1 MCSILAKKYNIA
13 GPSVPV
19 AVVGVNAS
27 MGPLLSSAVILW
39 TVPSLAYTPEHYTV
53 LYGKNPVSLDER
65 SQRISGG
72 YNLNLANEDF
82 NVSVS
87 NLEVGSRYYYEIMSS
102 NSEGTISSGQYSFTA
117 GNICK

>member
-1 MCSILAKKYNIA
+1 M
-13 GPSVPV
+13 G
-19 AVVGVNAS
+19 VVGVNAS
-27 MGPLLSSAVILW
+27 MGSLLSSAVISW

-65 SQRISGG
+65 SQRISGS
-72 YNLNLANEDF
+72 YNLNLANADF

-102 NSEGTISSGQYSFTA
+102 NSEGAISSRQYSFTA
-117 GNICK
+117 GKICK